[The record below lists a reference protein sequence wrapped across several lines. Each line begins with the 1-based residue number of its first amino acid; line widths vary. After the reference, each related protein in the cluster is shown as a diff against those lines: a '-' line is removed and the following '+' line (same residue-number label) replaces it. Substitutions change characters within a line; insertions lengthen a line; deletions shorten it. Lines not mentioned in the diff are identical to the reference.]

1 MSGRSH
7 SWILYDRVMAVLDD
21 IRAAAADVTTRARWV
36 TIDRDRLVDYA
47 TALQID
53 HDDSGDP
60 ARVRLADEP
69 STALFVL
76 ALNAINFGSGY
87 FPWLKKLP
95 GQSGYH
101 TVATRFR
108 SWFEAEAPDAN
119 ELRRLDATACTAMMG
134 QIGEGPA
141 GELMAHFAVALNDL
155 GAAVAASTGI
165 VPYLR
170 RAEGSAEVLVEQLD
184 RVGYFRDVWTHGG
197 RPVPIYKRAQI
208 AAYDLHVAFDGG
220 GLGRF
225 DDIGRLTMFAD
236 NLVPHVLRIDGV
248 LNFDGDLVRRIDAVD
263 DITAGSEP
271 EVEIRAVALHAV
283 EEIVKQRGDATAGEV
298 DGVLWR
304 RGADER
310 YRAVARHR
318 TRTTAY

>member
-1 MSGRSH
+1 
-7 SWILYDRVMAVLDD
+7 MAVLDD
-21 IRAAAADVTTRARWV
+21 IRAAAADVAARARWV
-36 TIDRDRLVDYA
+36 TIDRDRLVAYA
-47 TALQID
+47 AELEVD

-60 ARVRLADEP
+60 GRAPLADEP

-76 ALNAINFGSGY
+76 ALDAINFGSGY

-108 SWFEAEAPDAN
+108 SWFEAERPTAE
-119 ELRRLDATACTAMMG
+119 ELSHLDPQACAVIMG

-141 GELMAHFAVALNDL
+141 GELMDHFAVALNDL
-155 GAAVAASTGI
+155 GAAVVAAGGI
-165 VPYLR
+165 VAYLD
-170 RAEGSAEVLVEQLD
+170 RAQGSAEALVEQLG
-184 RVGYFRDVWTHGG
+184 RVGYFRDVWSYRG

-208 AAYDLHVAFDGG
+208 TAYDLHVAFDGG

-225 DDIGRLTMFAD
+225 DDIDRLTMFAD
-236 NLVPHVLRIDGV
+236 NLVPHVLRVDGV
-248 LNFDGDLVRRIDAVD
+248 LRFDQGLVGRIEAVE

-283 EEIVKQRGDATAGEV
+283 EQIVERRGDATAGEI

-304 RGADER
+304 RGAHER
-310 YRAVARHR
+310 YRAIARHR